1 MSKATSCK
9 EAIRRWEATTGLTP
23 AEATEVK
30 LICQLPPMDKMDES
44 LNQFE
49 NATKLSLSTNSIE
62 RMIALPKLKQLRVL
76 SLGRNNIKRIM
87 ALEEIGLTLEE
98 LWLSYNSIE
107 KLDGL
112 QPCIKLTTFFLGNNK
127 VRSWDEISKLSQLPE
142 IKYVLFIGNPIYG
155 DKGQDNY
162 RENNGPLVVKRIP
175 QLENVDGKIVSAA
188 TRAAAEALD

>member
-1 MSKATSCK
+1 MKNATSCK
-9 EAIRRWEATTGLTP
+9 DAIRKWEAASGLTP
-23 AEATEVK
+23 GEATEVK
-30 LICQLPPMDKMDES
+30 LICMIPPMDKMDES

-49 NATKLSLSTNSIE
+49 ACTRLSLSTNAIE
-62 RMIALPKLKQLRVL
+62 RMIALPKLKNLKVL

-112 QPCIKLTTFFLGNNK
+112 QPCIKLTTFYLSNNK
-127 VRSWDEISKLSQLPE
+127 IRSWDEVGKLSQLPE
-142 IKYVLFIGNPIYG
+142 IKNVLFIGNAIYG
-155 DKGQDNY
+155 DKGQENY
-162 RENNGPLVVKRIP
+162 RENNAPLVVKRIP
-175 QLENVDGKIVSAA
+175 QVENVDGKMVSAS